1 MMDQCKRFSEK
12 GVVAK
17 FVGEAKT
24 DKNVI
29 KEVLE
34 GRVQLLYITPES
46 IILNR
51 LYRNMLLSPVY
62 KEKLAA
68 LVIDEAHC
76 VKFWGDQFRQTFAL
90 IGDLRS
96 LIQSNVKLLALTAT
110 ATIETYQCVVKR
122 LSMDNPVLV
131 SISPERSNIINLVR
145 PKTSLEYLSHQ
156 LYEEFCENEVFP
168 KTILFSRNLVIVQIY
183 ILFCRESLF
192 QRFLPHLAT
201 LVLLNIEIL
210 KCSQVSKK
218 ESR

>member
-12 GVVAK
+12 GV
-17 FVGEAKT
+17 

-51 LYRNMLLSPVY
+51 LYRNMLPSPVY

-76 VKFWGDQFRQTFAL
+76 VKFWGDLFRQAFAL

-96 LIQSNVKLLALTAT
+96 LI
-110 ATIETYQCVVKR
+110 
-122 LSMDNPVLV
+122 P
-131 SISPERSNIINLVR
+131 SIM
-145 PKTSLEYLSHQ
+145 
-156 LYEEFCENEVFP
+156 
-168 KTILFSRNLVIVQIY
+168 
-183 ILFCRESLF
+183 
-192 QRFLPHLAT
+192 
-201 LVLLNIEIL
+201 
-210 KCSQVSKK
+210 
-218 ESR
+218 

>member
-17 FVGEAKT
+17 FVGEAMT

-68 LVIDEAHC
+68 LVVDEAHC
-76 VKFWGDQFRQTFAL
+76 V
-90 IGDLRS
+90 
-96 LIQSNVKLLALTAT
+96 
-110 ATIETYQCVVKR
+110 
-122 LSMDNPVLV
+122 
-131 SISPERSNIINLVR
+131 
-145 PKTSLEYLSHQ
+145 
-156 LYEEFCENEVFP
+156 
-168 KTILFSRNLVIVQIY
+168 
-183 ILFCRESLF
+183 
-192 QRFLPHLAT
+192 
-201 LVLLNIEIL
+201 
-210 KCSQVSKK
+210 
-218 ESR
+218 

>member
-1 MMDQCKRFSEK
+1 MGTIFLK
-12 GVVAK
+12 
-17 FVGEAKT
+17 
-24 DKNVI
+24 
-29 KEVLE
+29 

-51 LYRNMLLSPVY
+51 LYRNMLLSPLY

-76 VKFWGDQFRQTFAL
+76 VKFWGDLFQQTFAL
-90 IGDLRS
+90 ICDLRR
-96 LIQSNVKLLALTAT
+96 LIPSNVKLLALTAT

-131 SISPERSNIINLVR
+131 SISPERSNIICLVR

-156 LYEEFCENEVFP
+156 LYQEFCENKVFP
-168 KTILFSRNLVIVQIY
+168 KTILFVRKFSDCSDL
-183 ILFCRESLF
+183 CRESLV
-192 QRFLPHLAT
+192 QSLLPLLAT
-201 LVLLNIEIL
+201 LMLLNIEKL
-210 KCSQVSKK
+210 KCSQVSILAKK